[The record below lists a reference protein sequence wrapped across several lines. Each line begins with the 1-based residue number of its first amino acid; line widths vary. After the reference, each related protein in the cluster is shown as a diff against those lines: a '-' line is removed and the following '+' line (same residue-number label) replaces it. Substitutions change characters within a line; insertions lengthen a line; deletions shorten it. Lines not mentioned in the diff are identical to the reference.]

1 MYYIGVSLSKQLHDN
16 IRMSHEAVRTYYRGL
31 KTAIQP
37 PQKKRRRLIAID
49 ETKLKTGRLLVPAY
63 SSAVMVNLS
72 SWLIRV
78 LGMGFSA
85 VGIV

>member
-1 MYYIGVSLSKQLHDN
+1 MRQC
-16 IRMSHEAVRTYYRGL
+16 GL
-31 KTAIQP
+31 TIAKTAIQP

-49 ETKLKTGRLLVPAY
+49 ETKLKTGRLLVPAQ
-63 SSAVMVNLS
+63 SSAVMVSLS

>member
-1 MYYIGVSLSKQLHDN
+1 MYYLGVSLSKQLHDN
-16 IRMSHEAVRTYYRGL
+16 IRMSHEAVRTYYR
-31 KTAIQP
+31 KDCNPAPTEKEAQ
-37 PQKKRRRLIAID
+37 LIAID
-49 ETKLKTGRLLVPAY
+49 ETKLKTGRLLVPAH

>member
-1 MYYIGVSLSKQLHDN
+1 MQ
-16 IRMSHEAVRTYYRGL
+16 TYYRRL

-37 PQKKRRRLIAID
+37 PQKKRRRRIAID
-49 ETKLKTGRLLVPAY
+49 ETKLKTGRLLVPAH